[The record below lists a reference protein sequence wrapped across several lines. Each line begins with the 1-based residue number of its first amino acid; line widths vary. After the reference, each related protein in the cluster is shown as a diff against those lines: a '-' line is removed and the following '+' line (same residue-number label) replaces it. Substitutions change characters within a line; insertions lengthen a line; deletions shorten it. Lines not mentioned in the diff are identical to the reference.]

1 MLLTYFNITVKHT
14 RMSNHKRGNS
24 LFITGEAGEMLE
36 EKAVEP
42 GYLPDEL
49 DVDRGLNKDPV
60 THYQF
65 HEYV

>member
-1 MLLTYFNITVKHT
+1 MRAEFVILLPEK
-14 RMSNHKRGNS
+14 
-24 LFITGEAGEMLE
+24 LGEMLE
-36 EKAVEP
+36 EKAIET

-49 DVDRGLNKDPV
+49 DVELILRGLNKELDLEDLV

>member
-1 MLLTYFNITVKHT
+1 MRAEFVILLPEKLG
-14 RMSNHKRGNS
+14 K
-24 LFITGEAGEMLE
+24 MLE
-36 EKAVEP
+36 EKAVET

-49 DVDRGLNKDPV
+49 DVDRWLNNAPEDPV

>member
-1 MLLTYFNITVKHT
+1 MRAEFVILLPEK
-14 RMSNHKRGNS
+14 
-24 LFITGEAGEMLE
+24 LGEMLE
-36 EKAVEP
+36 EKAIET

-49 DVDRGLNKDPV
+49 NTELAPEDLL

>member
-1 MLLTYFNITVKHT
+1 MRAEFIILLPEKLRKMLK
-14 RMSNHKRGNS
+14 
-24 LFITGEAGEMLE
+24 
-36 EKAVEP
+36 EKAVET

-49 DVDRGLNKDPV
+49 DVDPEDLV

>member
-1 MLLTYFNITVKHT
+1 MRVRYL
-14 RMSNHKRGNS
+14 
-24 LFITGEAGEMLE
+24 ITGEAEEMLK
-36 EKAVEP
+36 EKTVET

-49 DVDRGLNKDPV
+49 DVDPEDPV